1 MWMLFAIII
10 TAEGYGTMPQGPF
23 ATMDECFKARQYFM
37 DTAPKPKINYEAI
50 CIQTDQVET
59 L

>member
-10 TAEGYGTMPQGPF
+10 GTDQYMVYPQGPF
-23 ATMDECFKARQYFM
+23 NSMEQCFEAREYFM
-37 DTAPKPKINYEAI
+37 ETAPKPKINYESV
-50 CIQTDQVET
+50 CIQVDKAG